1 MKSGALFVA
10 IVAALI
16 LTAGHLLWP
25 IQPIAEL
32 ARLDPALAR
41 QLVIELRL
49 PRTLLA
55 VGYGATLGLTGAA
68 MQALFANP
76 LASPDISGSSS
87 GAALGAVLG
96 GYWLGIV
103 EPLALAACGAAG
115 AGLALVA
122 LIGIAGRRADSATL
136 LLAGLAIAL
145 ALGAATSLLLALAP
159 SPFAFY
165 DSFDWLMGS
174 FVDRSLGQA
183 AAALVPALLACAW
196 LTRRAGALDTLALG
210 EDVAGSLGLRPTRLR
225 IEIVSLSAVAV
236 GACVSVSGAIGFVG
250 LLAPVAARRLTAG
263 HPGRA
268 LLPAAAIGAALLVAA
283 DLATRLA
290 PFGRVIPVGVLTAVA
305 GTPLFLWIVVTMR
318 WRLTP

>member
-1 MKSGALFVA
+1 MKGGTLFVA

-41 QLVIELRL
+41 QLFIELRL

-174 FVDRSLGQA
+174 LVDRSLGQA

-196 LTRRAGALDTLALG
+196 LARRAGALDTLALG

-236 GACVSVSGAIGFVG
+236 GACVSVCGAIGFVG

-268 LLPAAAIGAALLVAA
+268 MLPAAAIGAALLVAA